1 MYPHTSASLLV
12 ATPQN
17 RAFSQSVVVE
27 VATVANALSVQ
38 TVAAPQTVGAATENV
53 QYEVVDYY
61 LAQYAYLVASV
72 V

>member
-1 MYPHTSASLLV
+1 M
-12 ATPQN
+12 
-17 RAFSQSVVVE
+17 VE

-61 LAQYAYLVASV
+61 LAQYDYLVASV
-72 V
+72 VWEAGIVNVLHAALAKQVFVT

>member
-1 MYPHTSASLLV
+1 M
-12 ATPQN
+12 
-17 RAFSQSVVVE
+17 
-27 VATVANALSVQ
+27 ANALSVQ